1 MNERK
6 KNLNEFLRGIYNKK
20 KNENLLKKNHLV
32 INKNMMF
39 IKKSNDSIS
48 NFIFIENNI

>member
-20 KNENLLKKNHLV
+20 KNENLLKK
-32 INKNMMF
+32 I
-39 IKKSNDSIS
+39 I
-48 NFIFIENNI
+48 